1 MDTFIHCNKTSQFL
15 VEFFVSNREMPTNSE
30 QDEIR
35 KNRSCEDINT
45 DRYLEELQS
54 AKKKKENR
62 KKAAEKRAKERAIEK
77 NIDISSHQ
85 GEAEEGQEERM
96 LENIFYDLWFLKGIY

>member
-1 MDTFIHCNKTSQFL
+1 
-15 VEFFVSNREMPTNSE
+15 MPTNSE
-30 QDEIR
+30 QDEIQ

-62 KKAAEKRAKERAIEK
+62 NKAAEKRAKERAIEK

-96 LENIFYDLWFLKGIY
+96 LEKYLL

>member
-1 MDTFIHCNKTSQFL
+1 MDTFIHRNKTSQFL
-15 VEFFVSNREMPTNSE
+15 VELFVSNREMPTNSE
-30 QDEIR
+30 QDEIW

-62 KKAAEKRAKERAIEK
+62 NKAAEKQAKERAIEK

-85 GEAEEGQEERM
+85 GEKRKEKYLLQFVVFKR
-96 LENIFYDLWFLKGIY
+96 DLLNVFRC

>member
-1 MDTFIHCNKTSQFL
+1 
-15 VEFFVSNREMPTNSE
+15 MPTNSE
-30 QDEIR
+30 QDEIW
-35 KNRSCEDINT
+35 KNRSCKDINT

-62 KKAAEKRAKERAIEK
+62 NKAAEKRAKERAIEK

-96 LENIFYDLWFLKGIY
+96 LEKYLLRFVVFKRDLLNVFWC